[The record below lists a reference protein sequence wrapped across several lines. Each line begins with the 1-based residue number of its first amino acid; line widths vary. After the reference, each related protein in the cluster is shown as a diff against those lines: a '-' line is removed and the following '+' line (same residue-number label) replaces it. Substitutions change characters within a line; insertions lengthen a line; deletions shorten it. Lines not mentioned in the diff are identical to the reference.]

1 MAGSFWVS
9 GALVQGVVVVNSG
22 IPMTSGESLSPWQN
36 GYLYPTVYVVNP
48 SG

>member
-1 MAGSFWVS
+1 MAGSFYVS
-9 GALVQGVVVVNSG
+9 GALVKGVVVVNST
-22 IPMTSGESLSPWQN
+22 PMTSGESVSPWVN